1 MAIIKRELLFAV
13 LTVITAFCVALGMH
27 VFVYPTDFAPSGVD
41 GISTML
47 QALTGIN
54 AGVFNLAINLPLLAV
69 AWRVLSKRYVLYTVL
84 YTLFL
89 SLFLMLL
96 ARFSFYQYAPEG
108 ERVLPALFG
117 GVAQGL
123 TGVMLRIGASSGGV
137 DVMGSMIQRKM
148 PHRGVERII
157 SMLSLAVVAV
167 SFFVYGNLHS
177 VLLSVIEIFVCER
190 VTAAILGFRRGA

>member
-1 MAIIKRELLFAV
+1 V
-13 LTVITAFCVALGMH
+13 L
-27 VFVYPTDFAPSGVD
+27 
-41 GISTML
+41 
-47 QALTGIN
+47 N
-54 AGVFNLAINLPLLAV
+54 
-69 AWRVLSKRYVLYTVL
+69 RRYVIYTVL

-96 ARFSFYQYAPEG
+96 ARLSFYQYEAVG
-108 ERVLPALFG
+108 ERILPALFG

-123 TGVMLRIGASSGGV
+123 TGVMLRMGASSGGV
-137 DVMGSMIQRKM
+137 DVMGSMIQLRM

-157 SMLSLAVVAV
+157 SVLSLAVVAA

-190 VTAAILGFRRGA
+190 VTAVILKTGRNRSTG